1 MPTPVRNSI
10 AFIICGALARE
21 VLAIIHRYRWPVDVY
36 GIPAIDHMRPERIAP
51 HVEQKYIAIKS
62 QHEHVLVVYGDC
74 GTRGA
79 LDSFLSRHNLER
91 IQSPHCY
98 AMFDGQ
104 LVDDLLEE
112 EPGTFFLTDF
122 LVRGFRGT
130 IWHGLG
136 LDRYPE
142 LVEEYFRNYRRL
154 VYLAQTN
161 DPELIDRAEAIA
173 EQFRL
178 PLDVRV
184 TGFGLLE
191 QQLVEWMNR
200 RGLPINQQ
208 PIAGS

>member
-1 MPTPVRNSI
+1 M
-10 AFIICGALARE
+10 F
-21 VLAIIHRYRWPVDVY
+21 
-36 GIPAIDHMRPERIAP
+36 
-51 HVEQKYIAIKS
+51 
-62 QHEHVLVVYGDC
+62 GD
-74 GTRGA
+74 
-79 LDSFLSRHNLER
+79 
-91 IQSPHCY
+91 
-98 AMFDGQ
+98 Q

-136 LDRYPE
+136 LDKYPE

-161 DPELIDRAEAIA
+161 DPELIARAEAIA
-173 EQFRL
+173 ELLRL

-191 QQLVEWMNR
+191 QRLVQWMGR
-200 RGLPINQQ
+200 HGWPVNQQ
-208 PIAGS
+208 LIAGA